1 MATTATHHDHP
12 LHRQITVTMWITRV
26 FVILVIGA
34 CGAGLALSLAK
45 ANRVACI
52 DDLEVAWR
60 IDVGNGVTNLID
72 ENTAE
77 LPTNARELEA
87 TTAQLQQVEDGE
99 RCVYRPPWPLSV
111 VDR

>member
-1 MATTATHHDHP
+1 MATATHPDHP
-12 LHRQITVTMWITRV
+12 LHRQITVAMWATRI

-60 IDVGNGVTNLID
+60 IDVGEGVTNLID

-77 LPTNARELEA
+77 LPGNARALEQ
-87 TTAQLQQVEDGE
+87 TTTELQQVENGD
-99 RCVYRPPWPLSV
+99 RCVYRAPWPLSL
-111 VDR
+111 VDGG